1 MPKNLDSPV
10 HDVWLIFFALL
21 LGPVLGII
29 RALALQDGFEQRWAR
44 SEAIVFVGRWW
55 AGEFLLPRDD
65 GLVSHFQWPKSCIF
79 LIREEHNH
87 AC

>member
-21 LGPVLGII
+21 LGPVLGIN

-55 AGEFLLPRDD
+55 G
-65 GLVSHFQWPKSCIF
+65 G
-79 LIREEHNH
+79 
-87 AC
+87 